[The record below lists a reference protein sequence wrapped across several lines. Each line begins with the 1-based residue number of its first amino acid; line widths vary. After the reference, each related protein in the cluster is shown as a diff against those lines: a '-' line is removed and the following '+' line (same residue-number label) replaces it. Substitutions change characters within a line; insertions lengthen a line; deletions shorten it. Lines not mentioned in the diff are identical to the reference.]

1 VMQWR
6 YPGAD
11 RRARDAGG
19 DRAVRAVRGVRGEHG
34 TAIVEMTWLGLL
46 LLLPLVYVVSAV
58 FTVQRS
64 AYGATDA
71 VRAAARAFV
80 LAPDVETA
88 RQRAVEAAAL
98 SMRDQ
103 GVRVSPAD
111 IVIACRPTPTSCL
124 TPGSSVEVEIRL
136 DVELPLAPSLFGRAA
151 AAIAVHASHIER
163 YSSFRESSR

>member
-1 VMQWR
+1 VTPR
-6 YPGAD
+6 RD
-11 RRARDAGG
+11 RHVRETGG
-19 DRAVRAVRGVRGEHG
+19 DRGERGS
-34 TAIVEMTWLGLL
+34 AIVEMTWLGLVL
-46 LLLPLVYVVSAV
+46 LVPLVYAMTAV

-80 LAPDVETA
+80 LAPDVATA
-88 RQRAVEAAAL
+88 RQRAVEAAEL

-103 GVRVSPAD
+103 GLRLEPAD
-111 IVIACRPTPTSCL
+111 VVIACRPTPTSCL
-124 TPGSSVEVEIRL
+124 APGSSVAVEISL

-151 AAIAVHASHIER
+151 ATIAVHASHTER